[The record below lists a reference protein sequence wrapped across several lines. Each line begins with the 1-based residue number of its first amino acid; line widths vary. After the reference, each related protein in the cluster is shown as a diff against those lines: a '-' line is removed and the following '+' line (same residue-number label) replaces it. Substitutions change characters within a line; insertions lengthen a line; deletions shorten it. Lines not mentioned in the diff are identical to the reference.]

1 MPMMLPK
8 MDSATA
14 GKMKVALSELT
25 NDVDKDVQYYAKKI
39 LST

>member
-1 MPMMLPK
+1 MPTMLPK

-14 GKMKVALSELT
+14 GKMKAALSELI
-25 NDVDKDVQYYAKKI
+25 NDSDKDVQYYAKKA